1 MAEELALPL
10 SSRGASTHI
19 GQASLSSSVVY
30 RDTSET
36 RGFMKALIVKNS
48 DQILGFTMFCVE
60 AGEVIAVVQTAM
72 LSGMPYT
79 ALRDASELETE
90 ARTRA

>member
-1 MAEELALPL
+1 
-10 SSRGASTHI
+10 
-19 GQASLSSSVVY
+19 
-30 RDTSET
+30 
-36 RGFMKALIVKNS
+36 MKALIVKNS